1 VRARPLGGRAR
12 PLGLELVLL
21 ALVLA
26 LAAVLFTQGLGVPAD
41 YDEGSYL
48 AAVDALRHGQAL
60 GTDVFAPQ
68 PPGFYSLLV
77 AGDSVLGNSL
87 DAVRVEVVL
96 LALLGCVGAYLVGR
110 VVAGRWAGVAAA
122 ALLAVAHP
130 YASFA
135 GRISADLPALAL
147 ALLALAA
154 FLAATRGTRAADALA
169 TAAGTLWL
177 LSVLV
182 KVSSLTLL
190 VPLVG
195 YACARRLPLRR
206 IGLGLAG
213 AGIVV
218 GGFLLAY
225 RNGLHGIWRG
235 AVSYHAAARDVRSP
249 GTSVTDNLR
258 HYQHFFDLRT
268 RNAVVW
274 IAPLG
279 LLAWLALP
287 RDRPRLPLW
296 PLWTWA
302 VVCFGFLVWHRPLHD
317 NHDVLLAGALAAA
330 AGTAVGA
337 ALSLMPRREAVAGA
351 ALIAAVLT
359 MSYVKQIRDLHG
371 AHAREPAEVRWA
383 VRQLRARTTT
393 DQLVAADR
401 PIIAFLADRR
411 MPGDLVD
418 TAYLRFRAGYLTDRQ
433 VLRDLDRQRV
443 AAVVTARA
451 FRDRPAIVAGLRR
464 RFRVRARYRDVTV
477 YARSRS
483 RAPASSR

>member
-1 VRARPLGGRAR
+1 VRVR
-12 PLGLELVLL
+12 PLGLDLVLL

-26 LAAVLFTQGLGVPAD
+26 LAAVLFTQGLGAPAD

-60 GTDVFAPQ
+60 GKDVFAPQ

-77 AGDSVLGNSL
+77 AGDAVLGNSL
-87 DAVRVEVVL
+87 DAVRVVAVL

-154 FLAATRGTRAADALA
+154 FLAAIRGTRAADALS
-169 TAAGTLWL
+169 TAAGALWL

-195 YACARRLPLRR
+195 YAWARRLPLRR
-206 IGLGLAG
+206 IGLSLAG
-213 AGIVV
+213 AGIVL
-218 GGFLLAY
+218 GAFLLAY

-287 RDRPRLPLW
+287 RGRPRLPLW
-296 PLWTWA
+296 PLWAWA

-330 AGTAVGA
+330 A
-337 ALSLMPRREAVAGA
+337 VAGA
-351 ALIAAVLT
+351 VLIAAVLA

-383 VRQLRARTTT
+383 VRQLRSRTTP

-418 TAYLRFRAGYLTDRQ
+418 TAYLRFRAGYLSDRQ
-433 VLRDLDRQRV
+433 VLRDLDREHV

-464 RFRVRARYRDVTV
+464 RFSVRARYRDVTV